1 MIRDEVYNMGI
12 LDTIQSLAGAVGQN
26 SGTDEAKIAG
36 GFIEALTQHPEG
48 IQGVLEAFKNNGMA
62 SHVEAWGNGEAATA
76 TPEQV
81 QQGLGG
87 TGLIEKTAEHAGVS
101 PEVVQ
106 MALSTILPMVIRHFA
121 PNGQAA
127 EQSSF
132 GGMATQLLGKFLS
145 K

>member
-1 MIRDEVYNMGI
+1 MGI
-12 LDTIQSLAGAVGQN
+12 LDTIQSLASNAGEHSN
-26 SGTDEAKIAG
+26 TDEAKVAG
-36 GFIEALTQHPEG
+36 GFIQALSQHPEG

-62 SHVEAWGNGEAATA
+62 SHVQSWSNGETTTA

-81 QQGLGG
+81 QQGLDG

-101 PEVVQ
+101 PQVVQ
-106 MALSTILPMVIRHFA
+106 MALSTILPMVIQHFA
-121 PNGQAA
+121 PNGQPA

-132 GGMATQLLGKFLS
+132 GSMATQLLGRFLN